1 LKMGSTRF
9 IKVDSFREGEP
20 DLTTGPGAPAEPAR
34 GPAEEIPAAV
44 EKVAE
49 PHRPGDGP
57 QDGDGQPNNKF
68 VITKEE
74 KEEARQ
80 GEERVTMAEREKEEG
95 EEREEDQD
103 DEVSSWFADIKERVH
118 ERPAVL
124 SLPFAGAVILLYL
137 VVSLVG
143 GKAET
148 QPTAALLKAEMPS
161 FETPKIREEPYTLS
175 EVQMALSKAESKQSL
190 RPPDYAARPKDK
202 KNQQPRVVLIREK
215 ADKKKPAGVAK
226 RAKRRIRPKK
236 PVAVV
241 PDEPPEPEETRTV
254 IRRTSAGIVV
264 EQVPVPRRKETST
277 AAYGPAGFAKREE
290 KKQNEKTGSSPLSVG
305 ATMKAALQVGISS
318 AFRGAPV
325 LARLTEPVRKDKV
338 VLLPAGSTLTGNMS
352 AGEKRIF
359 INFHKATSRA
369 GKSVT
374 FRGYAVSGKLP
385 GIPAAVTETE
395 KPQDSSYVAKGA
407 LRTAQTAILGISGS
421 VAQDLVRNTA
431 SEGLEDA
438 QRGVYKSS
446 SRILE
451 LAAGTK
457 FEVVVTGD

>member
-1 LKMGSTRF
+1 MPL
-9 IKVDSFREGEP
+9 
-20 DLTTGPGAPAEPAR
+20 GPEAPAEPAR
-34 GPAEEIPAAV
+34 GPAEEIPAAG

-57 QDGDGQPNNKF
+57 QDGDGQPDNEF
-68 VITKEE
+68 VISKEE

-80 GEERVTMAEREKEEG
+80 GEERVGTDEREKDEG
-95 EEREEDQD
+95 EKDKD

-118 ERPAVL
+118 ERPAVM

-137 VVSLVG
+137 VGSLVG

-161 FETPKIREEPYTLS
+161 FETPKIRKEPYTLE
-175 EVQMALSKAESKQSL
+175 EVQMALSEAESKQSP
-190 RPPDYAARPKDK
+190 RPPDYAAGPKDK
-202 KNQQPRVVLIREK
+202 ENQQPRVVLIREK
-215 ADKKKPAGVAK
+215 AEEKKPIKAAK

-241 PDEPPEPEETRTV
+241 PDKPPELPEPEETRTV

-264 EQVPVPRRKETST
+264 EQVPVPHRKETSS

-305 ATMKAALQVGISS
+305 ATMKAVLQVGISS

-325 LARLTEPVRKDKV
+325 LARLTEPVRKDKA

-352 AGEKRIF
+352 AGKKRIF
-359 INFHKATSRA
+359 INFNKATTKTGESI
-369 GKSVT
+369 S

-395 KPQDSSYVAKGA
+395 KPQDSSYMAKGA